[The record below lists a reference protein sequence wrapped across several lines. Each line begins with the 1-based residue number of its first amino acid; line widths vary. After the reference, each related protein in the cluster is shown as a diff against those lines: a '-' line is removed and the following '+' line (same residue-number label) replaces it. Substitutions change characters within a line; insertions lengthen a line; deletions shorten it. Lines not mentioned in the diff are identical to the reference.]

1 MDTIN
6 KHTYLTKYVKGSYM
20 QHIWTSINL
29 WTIPGHGL
37 PFEATANRSAVASDW
52 IVTSLLSRL
61 PKTKAAPLRKVLLVV
76 LLGSVELLGRQ
87 NLCNNRSV
95 HDLLVFLQRFTCCL
109 LLLRCVEVDSGSV
122 LRSHIT
128 TLPIADEKR
137 NCYGSF
143 GHKIELRFGLY

>member
-1 MDTIN
+1 
-6 KHTYLTKYVKGSYM
+6 M

-37 PFEATANRSAVASDW
+37 PFEAIANRLAVASDW
-52 IVTSLLSRL
+52 IVASLLSRL
-61 PKTKAAPLRKVLLVV
+61 PKTKAAPFRKVLLVV

-128 TLPIADEKR
+128 TLPIADGEMKLLWFLSPYDR
-137 NCYGSF
+137 TTFRIILN
-143 GHKIELRFGLY
+143 LRKTNIARFFSPE

>member
-1 MDTIN
+1 
-6 KHTYLTKYVKGSYM
+6 M

-37 PFEATANRSAVASDW
+37 PFEAIASRLAVASDW
-52 IVTSLLSRL
+52 IVASLLSRL
-61 PKTKAAPLRKVLLVV
+61 PKTKAAPFRKVLLVV

-109 LLLRCVEVDSGSV
+109 LLLRRVEVDSGSV

-128 TLPIADEKR
+128 TLPIADGEIVMVPLA
-137 NCYGSF
+137 
-143 GHKIELRFGLY
+143 HKIELRFGSY